1 MSTNLPFCRVDL
13 FLTNNGPVNGEVT
26 LYPAVN
32 GLVLGHDPSVEM
44 DKYLGELWSKALNKL
59 QH

>member
-32 GLVLGHDPSVEM
+32 DHSVEM